1 VLEERGPFLGER
13 TRPMARILKQS
24 FLLLMVLMAAIQFVR
39 PSRTNPP
46 VDSTREITAM
56 HPAPP
61 GVASTLQRSCN
72 DCHSNRTVWP
82 WYSNVAPASWL
93 VVHDVNAGR
102 SALTFS
108 EADASDIEKRQE
120 SARKMCEEVR
130 DREMP
135 MSQYVLLH
143 PRARLTTQ
151 EAQAL
156 CSWALQ
162 IAPGVGVK
170 EDKD

>member
-1 VLEERGPFLGER
+1 
-13 TRPMARILKQS
+13 MAKALKRS
-24 FLLLMVLMAAIQFVR
+24 FLLLVIAMAAIQFVR

-46 VDSTREITAM
+46 VDSRNEITTV

-61 GVASTLQRSCN
+61 EVAVTLQRSCN

-93 VVHDVNAGR
+93 VAHDVNTGR
-102 SALTFS
+102 SALNFS
-108 EADASDIEKRQE
+108 DWRAIDGEKRQE
-120 SARKMCEEVR
+120 AAGKICEEVK

-135 MSQYVLLH
+135 MTQYVLLH
-143 PRARLTTQ
+143 PHARLSN
-151 EAQAL
+151 ADVQAL

-162 IAPGVGVK
+162 IAPGAGVK